1 MPDNKWYMLA
11 YVAVAIVLPRIPVVG
26 KFFNVINTGIH
37 EFGHALMA
45 LLLDGQVDK
54 IELFRDTS
62 GTTTTKTGGK
72 FSAALVSLAG
82 YPFAATVAYWSLYL
96 IANGASG
103 ALLAALTVLFAVMLL
118 FWIRNAYGL
127 LWVLLFC
134 GLNVFLLCRDSH
146 ALTDMAA
153 FFYAVMMMTESV
165 LSTVTLLVLSFRN
178 SGKAGDATN
187 LAKLTHVPAPV
198 WGVLFLAFTLWM
210 AYRFVLL
217 CW

>member
-1 MPDNKWYMLA
+1 MPDNKWFMLV
-11 YVAVAIVLPRIPVVG
+11 YVAVAVVLPRIPVAG

-45 LLLDGQVDK
+45 LLLDGQVDR

-62 GTTTTKTGGK
+62 GTTITKTGGR

-82 YPFAATVAYWSLYL
+82 YPFAATIACLSLFL

-103 ALLAALTVLFAVMLL
+103 ALLAALTVIYAVMLL

-134 GLNVFLLCRDSH
+134 GLNVFMLCRDSQT
-146 ALTDMAA
+146 LTGVAA

-165 LSTVTLLVLSFRN
+165 LSSVTLVVLSFRN

-198 WGVLFLAFTLWM
+198 WGLLFLAYTLWM
-210 AYRFVLL
+210 AYKFVLL
-217 CW
+217 CL